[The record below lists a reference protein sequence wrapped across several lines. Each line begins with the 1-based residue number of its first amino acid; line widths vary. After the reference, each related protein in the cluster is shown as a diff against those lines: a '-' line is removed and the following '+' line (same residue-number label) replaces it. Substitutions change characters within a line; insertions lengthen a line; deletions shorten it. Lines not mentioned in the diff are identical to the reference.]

1 MPGSEKVS
9 GNPFLE
15 ASNEVEQYKPVE
27 QYETINYYSYLNNIW
42 APVILDP
49 VARKPRHELSL
60 GGWQQEKETAFIYVY
75 KTSLKQACSGC
86 EHLKIAFVNQNRP
99 L

>member
-27 QYETINYYSYLNNIW
+27 QYETINYYSYLNNI
-42 APVILDP
+42 
-49 VARKPRHELSL
+49 
-60 GGWQQEKETAFIYVY
+60 
-75 KTSLKQACSGC
+75 
-86 EHLKIAFVNQNRP
+86 
-99 L
+99 

>member
-1 MPGSEKVS
+1 MS

-42 APVILDP
+42 APVMLDP

-60 GGWQQEKETAFIYVY
+60 GGRQQEK
-75 KTSLKQACSGC
+75 KL
-86 EHLKIAFVNQNRP
+86 HLFMYIRPVWNKHAVAVNVLR
-99 L
+99 